1 MALYILVFFAWL
13 YAVLINKNPRL
24 VAITGWVLAF
34 GIFSF
39 LMQIG
44 ATQ

>member
-1 MALYILVFFAWL
+1 MLLYIIVFFAWL

-24 VAITGWVLAF
+24 VAGTGWVLAF

-39 LMQIG
+39 LAQIG
-44 ATQ
+44 TTP